1 MENLNKEIPPA
12 LKVVVEKIKT
22 LPCNFVIIYAKGVR
36 NLTKDEL
43 DGKNFGM
50 SLCVSEMVGRSVIC
64 VFKEP
69 VGNNKNGDVVFFKN
83 PHINEYNGDK

>member
-22 LPCNFVIIYAKGVR
+22 LSCNFVIIYAKEVH

-43 DGKNFGM
+43 DVKNFDM

-83 PHINEYNGDK
+83 PHINEYKGDK

>member
-22 LPCNFVIIYAKGVR
+22 IPCNFVIIYAKGV
-36 NLTKDEL
+36 NSITKDEL
-43 DGKNFGM
+43 DSKNCGM
-50 SLCVSEMVGRSVIC
+50 SLFVSEMVGRGVIC
-64 VFKEP
+64 LFKEP
-69 VGNNKNGDVVFFKN
+69 VGNNKNGDVVFFTN

>member
-22 LPCNFVIIYAKGVR
+22 LPCNFVIIYSKEVH

-50 SLCVSEMVGRSVIC
+50 SLFVSEMVGRSVIC
-64 VFKEP
+64 IFKEP

-83 PHINEYNGDK
+83 PHINEYKGDK

>member
-22 LPCNFVIIYAKGVR
+22 LPCNFVIIYSKEVH

-50 SLCVSEMVGRSVIC
+50 SLFVSEMVGRSVIC

-83 PHINEYNGDK
+83 PHINEYKGDK

>member
-1 MENLNKEIPPA
+1 MENLNKKIPPA

-22 LPCNFVIIYAKGVR
+22 LSCNFVIIYSKEVH

-43 DGKNFGM
+43 DGKNL
-50 SLCVSEMVGRSVIC
+50 SLSLYVSEMVGRSVVCI
-64 VFKEP
+64 FKEP
-69 VGNNKNGDVVFFKN
+69 VGTNKNGHVVFFKN

>member
-1 MENLNKEIPPA
+1 MENLNKKIPPA

-22 LPCNFVIIYAKGVR
+22 LSCNFVIIYSKEVH

-43 DGKNFGM
+43 DGKNFSL
-50 SLCVSEMVGRSVIC
+50 SLCVSEMVGRSVVC

-69 VGNNKNGDVVFFKN
+69 VGTNKNGHVVFFKN

>member
-22 LPCNFVIIYAKGVR
+22 LPCNFVIIYAKEVH

-43 DGKNFGM
+43 DVKNFGM
-50 SLCVSEMVGRSVIC
+50 SLFVSELVGRSVIC

-83 PHINEYNGDK
+83 PHINEYKGDK